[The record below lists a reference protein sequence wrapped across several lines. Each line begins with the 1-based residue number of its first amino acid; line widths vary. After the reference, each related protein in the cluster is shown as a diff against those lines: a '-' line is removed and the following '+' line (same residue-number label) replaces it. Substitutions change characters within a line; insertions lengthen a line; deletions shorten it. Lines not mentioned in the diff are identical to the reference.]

1 MAKVGLKLG
10 FTFRVGPLDTNQYAR
25 MDMEIHDLDTE
36 LPIDEQL
43 KEAGLT
49 IDKAYQVV
57 HDKVDSEIRNILK
70 KGNKKDGNWIY

>member
-25 MDMEIHDLDTE
+25 MDMEIHDIDTE

-49 IDKAYQVV
+49 IDKAYTTVY
-57 HDKVDSEIRNILK
+57 DKVDEGIKNILSKGK
-70 KGNKKDGNWIY
+70 K

>member
-10 FTFRVGPLDTNQYAR
+10 FTFRVGPLETNQYAR
-25 MDMEIHDLDTE
+25 MDMEIHDIDTE

-49 IDKAYQVV
+49 LDKAYTTVY
-57 HDKVDSEIRNILK
+57 DKVDEGIKNILSKGK
-70 KGNKKDGNWIY
+70 K

>member
-70 KGNKKDGNWIY
+70 KGNKKDGN

>member
-1 MAKVGLKLG
+1 MAKVGVKLG

-49 IDKAYQVV
+49 LDKAYTTVY
-57 HDKVDSEIRNILK
+57 DKVDEGIKNILSKGK
-70 KGNKKDGNWIY
+70 K

>member
-10 FTFRVGPLDTNQYAR
+10 FTFRVGPLDRNQYAR

-36 LPIDEQL
+36 LAMDKQL
-43 KEAGLT
+43 EEAGLT

-57 HDKVDSEIRNILK
+57 HDKVNNEIRNILLK
-70 KGNKKDGNWIY
+70 KGKKKDGN

>member
-36 LPIDEQL
+36 LPIDDQL
-43 KEAGLT
+43 EEAGLA
-49 IDKAYQVV
+49 IDKAYQAVL
-57 HDKVDSEIRNILK
+57 DGEIRNILQKGK
-70 KGNKKDGNWIY
+70 KNDK

>member
-25 MDMEIHDLDTE
+25 MDMEVHDIDTE

-49 IDKAYQVV
+49 IDKAYTVI
-57 HDKVDSEIRNILK
+57 HDKVDEEIKNVLM
-70 KGNKKDGNWIY
+70 KGKKKDGS

>member
-49 IDKAYQVV
+49 IDKAYTTVY
-57 HDKVDSEIRNILK
+57 DKVDEGIKNILSKGK
-70 KGNKKDGNWIY
+70 K

>member
-25 MDMEIHDLDTE
+25 MDMEIHDIDTE

-49 IDKAYQVV
+49 IDKAYTTIY
-57 HDKVDSEIRNILK
+57 DKVDEGIKNILSKGK
-70 KGNKKDGNWIY
+70 K

>member
-1 MAKVGLKLG
+1 MAKIGVKLG

-36 LPIDEQL
+36 ISIEEQL
-43 KEAGLT
+43 EEAGLT

-57 HDKVDSEIRNILK
+57 HDKVDNGIRDIFK
-70 KGNKKDGNWIY
+70 KGKEKNGK

>member
-25 MDMEIHDLDTE
+25 MDMEIHDIDTE

-49 IDKAYQVV
+49 IDKAYTTI
-57 HDKVDSEIRNILK
+57 HDKVDEGIKNILSKGK
-70 KGNKKDGNWIY
+70 K

>member
-36 LPIDEQL
+36 ISIEEQL
-43 KEAGLT
+43 EEAGLT

-70 KGNKKDGNWIY
+70 KGKKKDGN

>member
-36 LPIDEQL
+36 LPIEPQIEDAKKVADVIWDVLKGKIDAKIEDILDEG
-43 KEAGLT
+43 K
-49 IDKAYQVV
+49 
-57 HDKVDSEIRNILK
+57 
-70 KGNKKDGNWIY
+70 

>member
-1 MAKVGLKLG
+1 MAKVGVKLG
-10 FTFRVGPLDTNQYAR
+10 FTFRVGPLETNQYAR

-49 IDKAYQVV
+49 IDKAYNAI
-57 HDKVDSEIRNILK
+57 HDKVDEEIKNILSKGK
-70 KGNKKDGNWIY
+70 K

>member
-1 MAKVGLKLG
+1 MAKIGVKLG

-36 LPIDEQL
+36 ISIEEQL
-43 KEAGLT
+43 EEAGLT

-57 HDKVDSEIRNILK
+57 HDKVDNGIREIFK
-70 KGNKKDGNWIY
+70 KGKKKNGK

>member
-1 MAKVGLKLG
+1 MAKIGVKLG

-36 LPIDEQL
+36 ISIEEQL
-43 KEAGLT
+43 EEAGLT

-70 KGNKKDGNWIY
+70 KGKKKDGN

>member
-1 MAKVGLKLG
+1 MAKVGVKLG

-25 MDMEIHDLDTE
+25 MDMEIHDIDTE

-49 IDKAYQVV
+49 IDKAYTVI
-57 HDKVDSEIRNILK
+57 HDKVDEEIKNVLM
-70 KGNKKDGNWIY
+70 KGKKKDGS

>member
-25 MDMEIHDLDTE
+25 MDMEIHDIDTE

-49 IDKAYQVV
+49 LDKAYTTVY
-57 HDKVDSEIRNILK
+57 DKVDEGIKNILSKGK
-70 KGNKKDGNWIY
+70 K

>member
-1 MAKVGLKLG
+1 MAKVGVKLG

-25 MDMEIHDLDTE
+25 MDMEVHDIDTE

-49 IDKAYQVV
+49 IDKAYTVI
-57 HDKVDSEIRNILK
+57 HDKVDEEIKNVLM
-70 KGNKKDGNWIY
+70 KGKKKDGS

>member
-10 FTFRVGPLDTNQYAR
+10 FTFRVGPLETNQYAR

-43 KEAGLT
+43 EEAGLSL
-49 IDKAYQVV
+49 DKAYQAV
-57 HDKVDSEIRNILK
+57 HDKVDGEIRNILQKGK
-70 KGNKKDGNWIY
+70 KKNGA